1 LRVPTESVYI
11 RKENWLKLRKAAEKT
26 GESVPRLLNL
36 LVEEG
41 YLEEVLAK
49 RGMGSLRSQHT

>member
-1 LRVPTESVYI
+1 MPTESVYI

-26 GESVPRLLNL
+26 GESVPRLINL

-41 YLEEVLAK
+41 HLEEVLAK
-49 RGMGSLRSQHT
+49 RDVGSLRSAHPT

>member
-1 LRVPTESVYI
+1 VPTESVYI

-49 RGMGSLRSQHT
+49 RGVGSLRSAHNT

>member
-1 LRVPTESVYI
+1 MPTESVYI

-26 GESVPRLLNL
+26 GQSVPRLLNL
-36 LVEEG
+36 LVEDG
-41 YLEEVLAK
+41 HLEEVLAK